1 MKSIEIKGSLRTETG
16 KKATHSLRK
25 ENGVPCALYG
35 IQKDENGKPVATHFT
50 VTVEGLR
57 KLVYT
62 PHIYVVD
69 LNIDG
74 KVVNA
79 IMKDIQFHP
88 VTDAILHV
96 DFLQI
101 DEANPIVMEVPVK
114 LEGLAEGVK
123 AGGKLALQMRKLKVK
138 ALYNVIPERLVV
150 DVTSLGLGK
159 TIKVG
164 ELSFEGLELISAKE
178 AVVCAV
184 KLTRAARGAAAAAAN
199 N

>member
-1 MKSIEIKGSLRTETG
+1 MKSIGIKGSLRTETG
-16 KKATHSLRK
+16 KKAAHSLRQN
-25 ENGVPCALYG
+25 NGVPCVLYG
-35 IQKDENGKPVATHFT
+35 MQKDENGNQVATHFT
-50 VTVEGLR
+50 VTVDGLR

-74 KVVNA
+74 KIVNA

-101 DEANPIVMEVPVK
+101 NEENPIVMEVPVQ

-123 AGGKLALQMRKLKVK
+123 AGGKLALQTRKLKVK
-138 ALYNVIPERLVV
+138 ALYNLIPERLVV
-150 DVTSLGLGK
+150 NVTNLGLGK

-164 ELSFEGLELISAKE
+164 ELNYEGLTLLNAKE

-184 KLTRAARGAAAAAAN
+184 KLTRAARGAQAAAGK
-199 N
+199 

>member
-1 MKSIEIKGSLRTETG
+1 MKSIEIVGSLRTETG

-25 ENGVPCALYG
+25 NNSVPCVLYG
-35 IQKDENGKPVATHFT
+35 MQKDENGNQVATHFT
-50 VTVEGLR
+50 VTVDGLR

-101 DEANPIVMEVPVK
+101 NEESPIVMEVPVQM
-114 LEGLAEGVK
+114 EGLAEGVK

-138 ALYNVIPERLVV
+138 ALYSAIPERLIVN
-150 DVTSLGLGK
+150 VTNLGLGK

-164 ELSFEGLELISAKE
+164 ELNYEGLEILNAKE

-184 KLTRAARGAAAAAAN
+184 KLTRAARGAQAAAGK
-199 N
+199 